1 MKKYIIRNNKI
12 LVVGESRKLT
22 KKMSIKDAPPEYEEK
37 QYSYEQLKKLGVV

>member
-12 LVVGESRKLT
+12 LIVGEIRKLT

-37 QYSYEQLKKLGVV
+37 QYSYKQLKKMGVQ